1 MSPSFETFV
10 PADWRLDRGDLE
22 MTLRTAALAAA
33 LAATSMMLSG
43 CLVASVA
50 GATVGVAGA
59 AVGLTAKA
67 AGATVR
73 GAGHVVGAVIPDG
86 KKDDKGG

>member
-1 MSPSFETFV
+1 MI
-10 PADWRLDRGDLE
+10 
-22 MTLRTAALAAA
+22 LRAIALSAAF
-33 LAATSMMLSG
+33 AATAVLLSG

-59 AVGLTAKA
+59 AVGVTAKA
-67 AGATVR
+67 VGATAR

-86 KKDDKGG
+86 KKDDKAAN

>member
-1 MSPSFETFV
+1 MTVKSIAIRAFV
-10 PADWRLDRGDLE
+10 LG
-22 MTLRTAALAAA
+22 AASL
-33 LAATSMMLSG
+33 LLSG
-43 CLVASVA
+43 CLAAAVV
-50 GATVGVAGA
+50 GTTVGVAGT

-73 GAGHVVGAVIPDG
+73 GAGHVVGAVIPGG

>member
-1 MSPSFETFV
+1 M
-10 PADWRLDRGDLE
+10 AMR
-22 MTLRTAALAAA
+22 AAILAAA
-33 LAATSMMLSG
+33 SLLLSG
-43 CLVASVA
+43 CLAVAVV
-50 GATVGVAGA
+50 GTTVGVAGT

-73 GAGHVVGAVIPDG
+73 GAGHVVGAVIPGG

>member
-1 MSPSFETFV
+1 MRIRSI
-10 PADWRLDRGDLE
+10 A
-22 MTLRTAALAAA
+22 TAAAVLAGSG
-33 LAATSMMLSG
+33 LLLSG
-43 CLVASVA
+43 CVAATVV
-50 GATVGVAGA
+50 GATVGVAGT

-67 AGATVR
+67 VGATAR